1 MSETLLIKIVC
12 TIHLAS
18 IWEAE
23 HWTELLAD
31 NQSAI
36 RTHLLS
42 TRERA
47 VAKTIKNIQVT
58 RLQML
63 QVAVSWMPPPF
74 AARTSYFKISEEAE
88 TSAGNLAEKDGN
100 DVLHRRVSIY
110 LSINLSIYLSIYLS
124 IHPSIHPS
132 IYIYIS
138 LSVYISVCLSVFL
151 PTCLHASL
159 SLFLSR
165 VQIYQKFST
174 FLNITVN
181 IVGNLLKCVIH
192 MVWLTWFCWRLGFL
206 SFPHRKWGALRLSVR
221 GLAASHCFE
230 KGKGHWRISVN

>member
-63 QVAVSWMPPPF
+63 QVAVSWMPLPF

-110 LSINLSIYLSIYLS
+110 LSIYQSIYLSIYQSIYPS
-124 IHPSIHPS
+124 IHPSIHL
-132 IYIYIS
+132 YIS
-138 LSVYISVCLSVFL
+138 LSLCLYICLSICLSAYL
-151 PTCLHASL
+151 PACFSL
-159 SLFLSR
+159 SLSLSLSCSN
-165 VQIYQKFST
+165 ISKI
-174 FLNITVN
+174 LNISQQYCKHCWKSIEMCHSYGLIDMVLLEIGVPQFSPQKMRSLETVSAG
-181 IVGNLLKCVIH
+181 VG
-192 MVWLTWFCWRLGFL
+192 
-206 SFPHRKWGALRLSVR
+206 S
-221 GLAASHCFE
+221 
-230 KGKGHWRISVN
+230 